1 MILYASLIVK
11 HVIQIEIGV
20 IKHVNVNVNVIAHAK
35 KIINPSSCI
44 CENSKYLESICD
56 TSVIASD
63 EITSAL
69 NIVLMKL
76 HLFWKM
82 TMDNIIQQWQYSN
95 KCVNKFE
102 R

>member
-76 HLFWKM
+76 HLF
-82 TMDNIIQQWQYSN
+82 
-95 KCVNKFE
+95 
-102 R
+102 